1 MIKLFDKIIFD
12 LMELFGMK
20 PLGTKWSYLDDF
32 NFSYLVILLFNTWE
46 TEVGKSILRI
56 FENFEVFF

>member
-56 FENFEVFF
+56 FENFEVCF